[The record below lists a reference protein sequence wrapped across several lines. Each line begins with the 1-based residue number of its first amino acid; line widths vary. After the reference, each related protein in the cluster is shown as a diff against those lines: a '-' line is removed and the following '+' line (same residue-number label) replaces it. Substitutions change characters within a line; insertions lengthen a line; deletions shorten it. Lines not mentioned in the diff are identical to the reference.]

1 MATAT
6 SVLDIVSD
14 LLIVSV
20 SIALLWRVRM
30 AFRQK
35 LGLGVTLCLSLV
47 MAIIG
52 IVRVAAPWPPT
63 HAGDEVWVLFWL

>member
-1 MATAT
+1 
-6 SVLDIVSD
+6 
-14 LLIVSV
+14 
-20 SIALLWRVRM
+20 M